1 MKRNMD
7 TIQFE
12 NRSEIHELM
21 EIINKYVKQNPA
33 ERKNETL
40 KRFFDALNVMEM
52 EW

>member
-12 NRSEIHELM
+12 SRSEIYELM
-21 EIINKYVKQNPA
+21 EIINEYVKQNPA

-40 KRFFDALNVMEM
+40 KRFLTR
-52 EW
+52 